1 MQGPGN
7 RQGEVVIIMQCLRL
21 CVQEIRCM
29 QQITMNN
36 TADTV
41 WRRKAC
47 QSDGVAKVVLL
58 IC

>member
-1 MQGPGN
+1 MYK
-7 RQGEVVIIMQCLRL
+7 L
-21 CVQEIRCM
+21 CVQEIRYM

-58 IC
+58 MR